1 MEGINSRLDEA
12 EDQISDL
19 EYKAEKNTQA
29 EKQKEKRILKNENL
43 INILNNMKHNTIDI
57 MGILEGEV
65 SEQGIKNLV
74 EEIMT
79 ENISNLV
86 REKDTQVQEVQRVPH
101 KMNQCHP
108 NKFY

>member
-1 MEGINSRLDEA
+1 MKCNSICIIGAPEREEGD
-12 EDQISDL
+12 
-19 EYKAEKNTQA
+19 
-29 EKQKEKRILKNENL
+29 
-43 INILNNMKHNTIDI
+43 
-57 MGILEGEV
+57 
-65 SEQGIKNLV
+65 QGIKNLV